1 MAHYLV
7 ATRLTH
13 LSLDGRIINLIQEY
27 RDMKYLGLFA
37 AFFLICTTAL
47 AKHDSDHPL
56 TDELEELSVTEADG
70 VYSLRVVAVFDV
82 PADYIYNVITD
93 YKHAYRINPTITGVE
108 IIPSDRDEVVRVRN
122 LSEHWVGPFCIKID
136 WVGDIIEPR
145 DGHLKITTIPEFS
158 SFESGSAIWEL
169 RPQGERT
176 WVLHESTLKPKFFI
190 PPVIGDHIMKKQMK
204 EDTVDTFNR
213 IECYAKVMFELDM
226 ENEPELLNNVLNEG
240 KNCINPQG

>member
-1 MAHYLV
+1 
-7 ATRLTH
+7 
-13 LSLDGRIINLIQEY
+13 
-27 RDMKYLGLFA
+27 MKYLGLFA

-82 PADYIYNVITD
+82 PANYIYNVITD
-93 YKHAYRINPTITGVE
+93 YKHAYRINPTITEVE
-108 IIPSDRDEVVRVRN
+108 ILPSDRDEVVRVRN
-122 LSEHWVGPFCIKID
+122 LSEHWVGPFRIKID

-145 DGHLKITTIPEFS
+145 DGHIKIITIPEFS

-176 WVLHESTLKPKFFI
+176 WVLHESILKPKFFI
-190 PPVIGDHIMKKQMK
+190 PQVIGDHIMKKQMK

-213 IECYAKVMFELDM
+213 IECNAIIMLERDM
-226 ENEPELLNNVLNEG
+226 ENDTKYLKTWLTSG
-240 KNCINPQG
+240 KDCSNASG